1 MFDAADGARAMTNQ
15 VSPFAWT
22 GFVFTAAIV
31 VALVAAP
38 LVSLA
43 AQIIA

>member
-1 MFDAADGARAMTNQ
+1 MTTQ

-22 GFVFTAAIV
+22 GFLFSAAIV

-43 AQIIA
+43 AQIVA